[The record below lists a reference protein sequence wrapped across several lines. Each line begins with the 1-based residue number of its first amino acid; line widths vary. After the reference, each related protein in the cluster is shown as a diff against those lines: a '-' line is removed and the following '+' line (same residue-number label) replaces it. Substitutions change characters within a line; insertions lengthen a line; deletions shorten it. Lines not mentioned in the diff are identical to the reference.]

1 MMRQLAAAMAIVMM
15 MATLPTI
22 GVILIADRSG
32 PSLSLDVCHPL
43 LSLDTSSTQVLIARP
58 APPEV
63 NATIV
68 SSETFPEFIQLA
80 KDSLADTPDPPPPKQ
95 IS

>member
-1 MMRQLAAAMAIVMM
+1 MAIVMM
-15 MATLPTI
+15 MATLPII
-22 GVILIADRSG
+22 GVIVIADRGG

-43 LSLDTSSTQVLIARP
+43 QSLDTSCSLILIARP
-58 APPEV
+58 APPKI

-68 SSETFPEFIQLA
+68 SSETFPGFIPIA
-80 KDSLADTPDPPPPKQ
+80 KDTLADTPDPPPPKQ